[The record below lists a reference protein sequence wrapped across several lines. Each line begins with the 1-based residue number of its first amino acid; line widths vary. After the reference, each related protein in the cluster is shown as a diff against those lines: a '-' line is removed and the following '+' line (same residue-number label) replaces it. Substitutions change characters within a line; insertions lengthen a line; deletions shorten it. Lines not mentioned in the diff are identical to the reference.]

1 MSVLFHRNT
10 SKSCTLLKIKSR
22 DLLNS
27 SHGHNQDDHT
37 IEVLKKEKTQSS
49 PDPFGI
55 VCDQHGH
62 VAMLCGQEKP
72 IGGTS
77 LALGDHLILNDI
89 SMDRPFSAYK
99 NG

>member
-1 MSVLFHRNT
+1 MNNWLVEVVLEVGKVRGWSVPSVEERFYLRMAT
-10 SKSCTLLKIKSR
+10 
-22 DLLNS
+22 
-27 SHGHNQDDHT
+27 
-37 IEVLKKEKTQSS
+37 TQSS
-49 PDPFGI
+49 SDPFCI